1 MAIQCSVFCAVS
13 LDGFIARKDGT
24 LDWLMGSDPNA
35 SGPPPDSG
43 YDAFINSVDYV
54 VLGRNTFDV
63 VLKIM
68 TDKWFYPKPVYVLTH
83 HPPTELPELVKG
95 KVEFGSHSPAELVA
109 FMEKRGAER
118 LYIDGGKT
126 IQELLRAGLIDDLR
140 IGQIPVL
147 IGDGIPLFGSLTND
161 VKLKIVSSRVFA
173 SGGAIQTTYQVIKPG
188 T

>member
-35 SGPPPDSG
+35 SGPPPDTG
-43 YDAFINSVDYV
+43 YDAFINSVDYI

-63 VLKIM
+63 VLNMI
-68 TDKWFYPKPVYVLTH
+68 TDNWFYPKPVYVLTH
-83 HPPTELPELVKG
+83 HPPTQLPELVKG
-95 KVEFGSHSPAELVA
+95 KVEFASHLPSELVA
-109 FMEKRGAER
+109 LLENRGARR

-126 IQELLRAGLIDDLR
+126 VQEFLRAGLIDDPR

-147 IGDGIPLFGSLTND
+147 IGDGIPLFGSVPTD
-161 VKLKIVSSRVFA
+161 
-173 SGGAIQTTYQVIKPG
+173 IK
-188 T
+188 